1 MILRKLNV
9 SIGILVFAIGLSAG
23 GRAALA
29 QGLFEFLRNNTSSSF
44 APSDEGKASLPAPL
58 SIIPVNPRAGDL
70 NAGSRK
76 AGDPKKQPVA
86 TPVPA
91 SKPEDEEE
99 DNEAVF
105 EHESPKPVRIPL
117 PVPRPG
123 AVQRAAAD
131 VAPVGTARWSSSG
144 DQLPPGVNLPGAT
157 ATPPTAPRLASLP
170 STQSTP
176 RWTMTDA
183 PMVRPPGLRESEV
196 PVDNMPGVFA
206 PPEANFQCLPVGV
219 KQVLVDAAK
228 RFGHVAILNAKR
240 PRGTGARAS
249 YHYQCRAVDFRV
261 RGVPISTVY
270 AFLKQH
276 PNVGGRK
283 IYPFGF
289 FHIDDGPVRS
299 W

>member
-1 MILRKLNV
+1 MRNSVGFSGVVTLVAGIILTAVPAR
-9 SIGILVFAIGLSAG
+9 
-23 GRAALA
+23 A
-29 QGLFEFLRNNTSSSF
+29 QGFFDFLKNNATSSY
-44 APSDEGKASLPAPL
+44 APSDDGKASLPPPL

-76 AGDPKKQPVA
+76 GSNTRKQPVQ

-91 SKPEDEEE
+91 TGFEEEE
-99 DNEAVF
+99 DSDTVF
-105 EHESPKPVRIPL
+105 EHETPQLVRVPL

-123 AVQRAAAD
+123 AVQRTAAE
-131 VAPVGTARWSSSG
+131 VAPVGTARWSSTK
-144 DQLPPGVNLPGAT
+144 DQLPPGVNLPGTTLA
-157 ATPPTAPRLASLP
+157 PPSAPRLASLP

-176 RWTMTDA
+176 RWTMTDD
-183 PMVRPPGLRESEV
+183 PVVRPPGLRESET
-196 PVDNMPGVFA
+196 PVANMPGVFA
-206 PPEANFQCLPVGV
+206 PPEANFDCLPVGV

-261 RGVPISTVY
+261 RGVAISTVY
-270 AFLKQH
+270 AFLRDH

-289 FHIDDGPVRS
+289 FHVDDGPIRS

>member
-1 MILRKLNV
+1 MRKSSIL
-9 SIGILVFAIGLSAG
+9 SGVFALGLVANGSP
-23 GRAALA
+23 ALA
-29 QGLFEFLRNNTSSSF
+29 QGLFDLLRNNASNAF
-44 APSDEGKASLPAPL
+44 APSDEGKASLPPPL
-58 SIIPVNPRAGDL
+58 SIIPITPRAGDL
-70 NAGSRK
+70 SATSRK
-76 AGDPKKQPVA
+76 ATDQKKQPVQ

-91 SKPEDEEE
+91 SKPEEEEE
-99 DNEAVF
+99 DDEAVF
-105 EHESPKPVRIPL
+105 EHETPKLVRIPL
-117 PVPRPG
+117 PTPRPG

-131 VAPVGTARWSSSG
+131 VAPVGGARWSSTG
-144 DQLPPGVNLPGAT
+144 NQLPPGVTLPGSSV
-157 ATPPTAPRLASLP
+157 TPPTAPRLASLP

-196 PVDNMPGVFA
+196 PVPNMPGVFA
-206 PPEANFQCLPVGV
+206 PPEANFHCLPVGI
-219 KQVLVDAAK
+219 KQVLVDTAK

-261 RGVPISTVY
+261 RGVAISTVY
-270 AFLKQH
+270 AFLREH

-289 FHIDDGPVRS
+289 FHIDDGPMRS

>member
-1 MILRKLNV
+1 LRNSV
-9 SIGILVFAIGLSAG
+9 GFSGVVTLVAG
-23 GRAALA
+23 MVLIAVPARA
-29 QGLFEFLRNNTSSSF
+29 QGFFDFLRNNATSSY
-44 APSDEGKASLPAPL
+44 APSDDGKASLPPPL

-70 NAGSRK
+70 NAGSK
-76 AGDPKKQPVA
+76 KGADAKKQPVQ

-99 DNEAVF
+99 DGDTVF
-105 EHESPKPVRIPL
+105 EHETPKIVRIPL
-117 PVPRPG
+117 PVARPG
-123 AVQRAAAD
+123 AVQRTAAE
-131 VAPVGTARWSSSG
+131 VAPVGTARWSSTT

-157 ATPPTAPRLASLP
+157 ATPPSAPRLASLP

-176 RWTMTDA
+176 RWTMTDD
-183 PMVRPPGLRESEV
+183 PIVRPPGLRESET
-196 PVDNMPGVFA
+196 PVANMPGVFA
-206 PPEANFQCLPVGV
+206 PPEANFDCLPVGV
-219 KQVLVDAAK
+219 KQVLVDTAK

-261 RGVPISTVY
+261 RGVAISTVY
-270 AFLKQH
+270 AFLREH

-289 FHIDDGPVRS
+289 FHVDDGPIRS